1 MPDMT
6 NDLSTMSNLSL
17 TAHKLDDD
25 DSKNSRFS
33 SQSFDNSSADNNRTL
48 NESNAINSNNT
59 DPFFT
64 NTDTTS
70 KRSNKLDS
78 MYFKKSSPSPDN
90 NNTFTTNP
98 EKEFE
103 TSSAAK
109 VEIQSDFDDPFAS
122 NLKEQELLQKI
133 LAEEGFEEG
142 FRDGEDFGAQDL
154 QNEEVIDEEKIN
166 KII

>member
-1 MPDMT
+1 MSDMT

-17 TAHKLDDD
+17 TAHKLDDE
-25 DSKNSRFS
+25 SG
-33 SQSFDNSSADNNRTL
+33 ADNNRTL

-64 NTDTTS
+64 NTDTTT

-90 NNTFTTNP
+90 NTSFTTNP
-98 EKEFE
+98 ENEFE
-103 TSSAAK
+103 TRSSVAAK
-109 VEIQSDFDDPFAS
+109 VELPSDFDDPFAS

-133 LAEEGFEEG
+133 LAEEGGFEEG

-154 QNEEVIDEEKIN
+154 QNEEV
-166 KII
+166 